1 MKELQ
6 SIYNDNIKLA
16 KKLEELGLYQ
26 QADRVD
32 NVNLI
37 VSQKLVLAK
46 SPLPDPMGDASRMI
60 NNAYEMPEFISGVEK
75 AIEKVSKKK
84 VNLTQ
89 FTSSPILSFL
99 SKLFSWGIL
108 GVGLYNFFI
117 DISNDQSN
125 QFGDTPKEQAQIAAN
140 LADVVSGI
148 SYLASASTGNGPLAI
163 VGGIAMLASFI
174 TKFLISLDIY
184 TDETDIGKKSYPGG
198 GRELVQDAYELAIDK
213 SKSFDQNKMILTVQQ
228 IIKLKDKIGS
238 IAKKEKIR
246 TKDVLEA
253 FAIIDSSSGANPLSK
268 RDIAYTYNLV
278 KKKDTPVLPWDK
290 GSKKPGKEIPK
301 DMKGFDVPFTP

>member
-6 SIYNDNIKLA
+6 SIYDNNIKLA

-32 NVNLI
+32 NVNFI
-37 VSQKLVLAK
+37 VSQKIVLAK
-46 SPLPDPMGDASRMI
+46 SPPLPDPMGDASRMI
-60 NNAYEMPEFISGVEK
+60 NNAFEMPQFIDGVGK

-89 FTSSPILSFL
+89 FASSPILSFL
-99 SKLFSWGIL
+99 NKLFSWGIL
-108 GVGLYNFFI
+108 GLGLYNFFI

-148 SYLASASTGNGPLAI
+148 SYLASVSTGSAPLAI
-163 VGGIAMLASFI
+163 VGAIAMLASFI
-174 TKFLISLDIY
+174 TKFLTSLDIY

-198 GRELVQDAYELAIDK
+198 ALVQDAYYMAIDK
-213 SKSFDQNKMILTVQQ
+213 NKTFVQNKNNLTAVQ
-228 IIKLKDKIGS
+228 INKLKATIGS
-238 IAKKEKIR
+238 IAKKENIR

-253 FAIIDSSSGANPLSK
+253 FSIIDSITGANPASK
-268 RDIAYTYNLV
+268 RDIASKYDLV